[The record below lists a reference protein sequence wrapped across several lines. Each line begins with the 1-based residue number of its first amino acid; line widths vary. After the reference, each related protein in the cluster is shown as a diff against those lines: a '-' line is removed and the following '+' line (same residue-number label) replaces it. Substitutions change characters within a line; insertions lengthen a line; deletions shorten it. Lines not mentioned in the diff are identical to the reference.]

1 MARCMS
7 RCRRFAV
14 LFLPAVALSALA
26 ARAQAPRH
34 TENVVL
40 IVSDGLRWQEIF
52 RGADSTLVN
61 HRWGGVDDTIALRR
75 AFVRDEPAA
84 ARRALLP
91 FLWDSVGRNG
101 QIFGNVSAGSVA
113 TVTNGLKFSYPGY
126 SEMITGHADPRI
138 HSNDAPPNP
147 NLTVFE
153 WLGREPRYRGKVAVF
168 GTWDAFPRIF
178 NRERSGLPIYAGWET
193 PFPTRPDAAEATINR
208 LYATTTRLWGDELA
222 YDSFMQAAVL
232 DYVEHEHPRVLFV
245 GYGETD
251 EWAHSRRYD
260 QTLESAHRV
269 DSFIA
274 ELWNSMQRI
283 PQYRGRTTFII
294 TADHGRG
301 GTPNDWTDHGEKVA
315 GAENIWIAVLGPDTP
330 SLGER
335 TGTGPVTQSQI
346 AATLAA
352 ALGLDYRSAEPA
364 AAPPITSAISGRG
377 AEPATP
383 R

>member
-1 MARCMS
+1 MS
-7 RCRRFAV
+7 RCISRRCRSAIIV
-14 LFLPAVALSALA
+14 LLAAALASPA
-26 ARAQAPRH
+26 ARAQSARH
-34 TENVVL
+34 AENVVL

-52 RGADSTLVN
+52 RGADSALVSR
-61 HRWGGVDDTIALRR
+61 RWGGVEDTTALRR
-75 AFVRDEPAA
+75 AFVRNDRPA

-91 FLWDSVGRNG
+91 FLWDSVAQRG
-101 QIFGNVSAGSVA
+101 QLFGNVSAGSVA

-138 HSNDAPPNP
+138 DSNDGPPNP

-153 WLGREPRYRGKVAVF
+153 WLERNPRYRGRVAVF

-178 NRERSGLPIYAGWET
+178 NRERSGLPIRAGWET
-193 PFPTRPDAAEATINR
+193 PFPARPDAAESVIDR

-222 YDSFMQAAVL
+222 YDAFMQAAVL
-232 DYVEHEHPRVLFV
+232 DYVRHARPRVLFV

-269 DSFIA
+269 DAFIA
-274 ELWNSMQRI
+274 ELWHTMQGI
-283 PQYRGRTTFII
+283 PQYRGRTTFIV

-301 GTPNDWTDHGEKVA
+301 GTRNDWTDHGEKVD

-330 SLGER
+330 PLGER
-335 TGTGPVTQSQI
+335 SSIAPVTQSQI

-352 ALGLDYRSAEPA
+352 ALGLDYRAAEPA
-364 AAPPITSAISGRG
+364 AAAPIAG
-377 AEPATP
+377 AVT

>member
-1 MARCMS
+1 MARRTS
-7 RCRRFAV
+7 RRPFAV
-14 LFLPAVALSALA
+14 LFALAAASLAPA
-26 ARAQAPRH
+26 ARAQSVRR

-40 IVSDGLRWQEIF
+40 IVSDGLRWQEVF

-61 HRWGGVDDTIALRR
+61 QRWGGVDDSVALRR

-91 FLWDSVGRNG
+91 FLWDSIGRNG
-101 QIFGNVSAGSVA
+101 QLFGNVSAGSSA
-113 TVTNGLKFSYPGY
+113 AVTNGLKFSYPGY
-126 SEMITGHADPRI
+126 SEMIAGHADSRI
-138 HSNDAPPNP
+138 NSNDAPPNP

-153 WLGREPRYRGKVAVF
+153 WLGREPGYRGRVAVF

-178 NRERSGLPIYAGWET
+178 NRDRSGLPIHAGWET
-193 PFPTRPDAAEATINR
+193 PFATHPDGAEATMNR
-208 LYATTTRLWGDELA
+208 LYATTTRFWGDELA

-232 DYVEHEHPRVLFV
+232 DYVQRERPRVLFV

-269 DSFIA
+269 DAFIA
-274 ELWNSMQRI
+274 ELWSTMQRI

-301 GTPNDWTDHGEKVA
+301 GTRNDWTDHGAKVV

-330 SLGER
+330 ALGER
-335 TGTGPVTQSQI
+335 TNTAPVTQSQI
-346 AATLAA
+346 AATLAT
-352 ALGLDYRSAEPA
+352 ALGLDYQSVEPA
-364 AAPPITSAISGRG
+364 AAAPITSAVSGR
-377 AEPATP
+377 
-383 R
+383 

>member
-1 MARCMS
+1 MPRCIS
-7 RCRRFAV
+7 RRRRFAV
-14 LFLPAVALSALA
+14 LLLLAAALPAPPAS
-26 ARAQAPRH
+26 AQAARH

-40 IVSDGLRWQEIF
+40 IVSDGLRWQEVF
-52 RGADSTLVN
+52 RGADSALVN

-91 FLWDSVGRNG
+91 FLWDSVARNG
-101 QIFGNVSAGSVA
+101 QLFGNASAGSIA

-126 SEMITGHADPRI
+126 SEMIAGHADPRI
-138 HSNDAPPNP
+138 DSNAGPPNP

-153 WLGREPRYRGKVAVF
+153 WLGREPRYRGRVAVF

-178 NRERSGLPIYAGWET
+178 NRERSGLPIRAGWET
-193 PFPTRPDAAEATINR
+193 PFPTRPDAAQATINR
-208 LYATTTRLWGDELA
+208 LYATTTRIWGDELA

-232 DYVEHEHPRVLFV
+232 DYVRHERPRVLFV

-269 DSFIA
+269 DAFIA
-274 ELWNSMQRI
+274 ELWNAMQRI

-301 GTPNDWTDHGEKVA
+301 GTRNDWTDHGAKVD

-330 SLGER
+330 PLGER
-335 TGTGPVTQSQI
+335 TSTEPVTQSQI

-352 ALGLDYRSAEPA
+352 ALGLDYRGAEPA
-364 AAPPITSAISGRG
+364 AAAPITGAVSGR
-377 AEPATP
+377 
-383 R
+383 

>member
-1 MARCMS
+1 MARRTS
-7 RCRRFAV
+7 RRRRFAV
-14 LFLPAVALSALA
+14 LFALA
-26 ARAQAPRH
+26 AASPAPAALAQSARR

-40 IVSDGLRWQEIF
+40 IVSDGLRWQEVF

-61 HRWGGVDDTIALRR
+61 QRWGGVDDSVALRR

-91 FLWDSVGRNG
+91 FLWDSIGRNG
-101 QIFGNVSAGSVA
+101 QLFGNVSAGSSA
-113 TVTNGLKFSYPGY
+113 AVTNGLKFSYPGY
-126 SEMITGHADPRI
+126 SEMIAGHADSRI
-138 HSNDAPPNP
+138 NSNDAPPNP

-153 WLGREPRYRGKVAVF
+153 WLGREPGYRGRVAVF

-178 NRERSGLPIYAGWET
+178 NRDRSGLPIHAGWET
-193 PFPTRPDAAEATINR
+193 PFPTHPDGAEATMNR
-208 LYATTTRLWGDELA
+208 LYATTTRFWGDELA

-232 DYVEHEHPRVLFV
+232 DYVQRERPRVLFV

-269 DSFIA
+269 DAFIA
-274 ELWNSMQRI
+274 ELWSTMQRI

-301 GTPNDWTDHGEKVA
+301 GTRNDWTDHGAKVV

-330 SLGER
+330 ALGER
-335 TGTGPVTQSQI
+335 TNTAPVTQSQI
-346 AATLAA
+346 AATLAT
-352 ALGLDYRSAEPA
+352 ALGLDYQSVEPA
-364 AAPPITSAISGRG
+364 AAAPITSAVSGR
-377 AEPATP
+377 
-383 R
+383 

>member
-7 RCRRFAV
+7 RCRRAAA
-14 LFLPAVALSALA
+14 LLLLAAALPALA
-26 ARAQAPRH
+26 ARAQAGRH

-40 IVSDGLRWQEIF
+40 IVSDGLRWQEVF
-52 RGADSTLVN
+52 RGADSALVN
-61 HRWGGVDDTIALRR
+61 RRWGGVDDTTALRR

-91 FLWDSVGRNG
+91 FLWDSIARNG
-101 QIFGNVSAGSVA
+101 QIFGNASAGSVA

-126 SEMITGHADPRI
+126 SEMIAGHPDPRI
-138 HSNDAPPNP
+138 NSNDSPSNP

-153 WLGREPRYRGKVAVF
+153 WLGREPRYRGRVAVF

-178 NRERSGLPIYAGWET
+178 NRDRSGLPIYAGWET
-193 PFPTRPDAAEATINR
+193 PFPARPDAAEATINR
-208 LYATTTRLWGDELA
+208 LYASTTRFWGDELA

-232 DYVEHEHPRVLFV
+232 DYVEHARPRVLFV

-251 EWAHSRRYD
+251 EWAHGRRYD

-269 DSFIA
+269 DAFIA
-274 ELWNSMQRI
+274 ELWNTMQRI
-283 PQYRGRTTFII
+283 PQYRGHTTFII

-301 GTPNDWTDHGEKVA
+301 STRNDWTDHGAKVD

-330 SLGER
+330 ALGER
-335 TGTGPVTQSQI
+335 TGTEPVTQSQI

-352 ALGLDYRSAEPA
+352 ALGLDYHAAEPA
-364 AAPPITSAISGRG
+364 AAPPIAGAVSGR
-377 AEPATP
+377 
-383 R
+383 

>member
-1 MARCMS
+1 MS
-7 RCRRFAV
+7 RCLSRFRRVAA
-14 LFLPAVALSALA
+14 LCLSAAALPAPAVHAQSA
-26 ARAQAPRH
+26 RQ

-40 IVSDGLRWQEIF
+40 IVSDGLRWQEVF
-52 RGADSTLVN
+52 RGADSSLVN
-61 HRWGGVDDTIALRR
+61 RRWGGVDDTVALRR

-91 FLWDSVGRNG
+91 FFWDTIARQG
-101 QIFGNVSAGSVA
+101 QIFGNATAGSVA

-138 HSNDAPPNP
+138 DSNDSPANP

-153 WLGREPRYRGKVAVF
+153 WLGREPRYRGRVAVF

-178 NRERSGLPIYAGWET
+178 NRDRSGLPILAGWET
-193 PFPTRPDAAEATINR
+193 PFPTRPDAAQAVLNR
-208 LYATTTRLWGDELA
+208 LYVSTTRFWGDELA

-232 DYVEHEHPRVLFV
+232 DYVQHERPRVLFV

-269 DSFIA
+269 DGFIA
-274 ELWNSMQRI
+274 ELWKTMQKI
-283 PQYRGRTTFII
+283 PQYRGHTTFII

-301 GTPNDWTDHGEKVA
+301 GTRQDWTDHGAKID

-330 SLGER
+330 ALGER
-335 TGTGPVTQSQI
+335 TGAEPVTQSQI

-352 ALGLDYRSAEPA
+352 ALGLDYRAAEPA
-364 AAPPITSAISGRG
+364 AAPPITSALSGR
-377 AEPATP
+377 
-383 R
+383 